1 MSVKKR
7 AVSEG
12 EEAAE
17 EGQLAGPVPAGLP
30 LNNET
35 LAEKVYLWLR
45 EQILTGKIAQG
56 ERLNETSLGKRL
68 GVSATPVRE
77 AMRLLNGD
85 GLVEYY
91 GRRGVKVIE
100 PGESDVLHCFA
111 VRRALE
117 CLAVRQAVPRLGERE
132 RQAYYDLALRTAE
145 AEGQPP
151 EALFEVDGSFHRFL
165 VERAGNKWLS
175 SFLATLSGVLTVVRL
190 PLFSAA
196 SVERTTQEHLSVAE
210 AVLDNDVEAAVQR
223 LDRHIERVC
232 NDVIRILRAAGE
244 KPADAARREELV

>member
-1 MSVKKR
+1 MGDEMSER
-7 AVSEG
+7 G
-12 EEAAE
+12 GAA
-17 EGQLAGPVPAGLP
+17 LAGAGVEERVAGGPP

-45 EQILTGKIAQG
+45 EQILNGEIAQG

-100 PGESDVLHCFA
+100 PSEADVLHCFA

-117 CLAVRQAVPRLGERE
+117 CLAVRQAVPRLNERE

-151 EALFEVDGSFHRFL
+151 RALFDVDGSFHAFL
-165 VERAGNKWLS
+165 VARADNRWLS

-196 SVERTTQEHLSVAE
+196 SVERTTLEHLQVAE
-210 AVLDNDVEAAVQR
+210 AVRHGDVEEAVNR
-223 LDRHIERVC
+223 LDAHIERVC
-232 NDVIRILRAAGE
+232 NDVIRILRSAGE
-244 KPADAARREELV
+244 TPGDFDGRKELV